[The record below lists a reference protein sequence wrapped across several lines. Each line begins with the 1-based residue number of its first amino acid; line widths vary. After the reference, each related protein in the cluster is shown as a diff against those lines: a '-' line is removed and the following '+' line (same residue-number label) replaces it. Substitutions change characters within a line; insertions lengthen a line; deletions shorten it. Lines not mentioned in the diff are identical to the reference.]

1 MLEEEKELE
10 YFKSAKKFLNS
21 NPSEY
26 DKSLEELN
34 KITRLIKNITIIHM
48 KALCWLM
55 LSKFENIIEFY
66 YVNKTHLESIFNK
79 DYNNNSNN
87 EKEKKEIKKIIS
99 LAFYNLGM
107 RQKAK
112 ILCPEIKDNYKEE
125 HFELNI
131 LQNNP
136 INNNI
141 LLVNKDILKAGYL
154 NSNRIDKDTL
164 LKNIINNLDANAKN
178 KNEEGKI
185 NLENNLNTT
194 KDLIPISTEFVD
206 DLFNKAI
213 ENNKLKQLENIIVPE
228 ETKSKENENQKN
240 ENEIDNKDEECN
252 FGEMDGSIISKSSNR
267 TNVYKKLKEEMEFN
281 YNDIQKENGLL
292 ITFEEKMKEKKINND
307 NNSGNKDNEINKNN
321 ISNESIIDKSPK
333 NNKEEE
339 KNKPNSNLNTTKD
352 IIPISTGFV
361 DDLNNK
367 AIENNKIKQLENKTV
382 PEETISK
389 EEGNIENNNKENN
402 KYENKD
408 NNNNENIEKIEN
420 KKDENEEGIFDEMDG
435 SIISKS
441 SNCTNVYKK
450 LKEEIELNNNDIE
463 KEDGLLVTFN
473 EKIKDYTINN
483 DENNDNKDKEIYKN
497 ETNNEDK
504 NKNENSNRSKKS
516 EKQKEIKGPLNIQ
529 KIPFVKKFTSDTIQ
543 VNTKLKNRKE
553 NINPESIKKDEI
565 KEDLKEEGDE
575 DKKEIE
581 SLSENKNE
589 SKNENKDIISTAN
602 NLQNEKI
609 KEDEKIN
616 KEKNNDNNNIIK
628 KSFTMNN
635 KMNFI
640 NKDIHRIYPNLNNND
655 KKRNENQNDKANNK
669 RISIDGV
676 KSYNTYGFMNPIE
689 FTLNPEE
696 GASFK
701 PISSASS
708 QNEKNEEEKEK
719 EDKKKEINE
728 NINLDDNIDIN
739 DKKDEIENGTN
750 TEQNI
755 NIDKNRALLRVEIDG
770 EQIDLVHNDNP
781 SRRNSKY
788 GNYINIDYT
797 EFSNQ
802 KRKKMIE
809 KFRDSAVKNFDIK
822 NQTQFQ
828 KTMKLNSYNLRGL
841 KKTKE
846 FSINEDNEQNKTIT
860 DNSQSNLKKT
870 CFYKTSYFLDKFD
883 S

>member
-307 NNSGNKDNEINKNN
+307 NNIGNKDNEINKNN

>member
-141 LLVNKDILKAGYL
+141 LMVNKDILKAGYL
-154 NSNRIDKDTL
+154 NSNRIDKETL
-164 LKNIINNLDANAKN
+164 LKNILNNLDANAKN
-178 KNEEGKI
+178 KNEEGKN

-228 ETKSKENENQKN
+228 ETKSKEKENQKN

-252 FGEMDGSIISKSSNR
+252 FGEMDESIISKSSNR

-307 NNSGNKDNEINKNN
+307 NNIGNKDNEINKNN

-402 KYENKD
+402 KDENKD

-420 KKDENEEGIFDEMDG
+420 RKDENEEGIFEEMDG

-589 SKNENKDIISTAN
+589 AKNENKDFISTAN

-616 KEKNNDNNNIIK
+616 KEKNNDNNIIK

-739 DKKDEIENGTN
+739 DKKDEIENDTN

>member
-1 MLEEEKELE
+1 MLEKEKELE

-79 DYNNNSNN
+79 DYKNNSNN

-178 KNEEGKI
+178 KNEEGK
-185 NLENNLNTT
+185 NNLNTT
-194 KDLIPISTEFVD
+194 KDLIPISTGFVD

-228 ETKSKENENQKN
+228 ETKSKDKENKKN
-240 ENEIDNKDEECN
+240 ENEIENKDEEGI
-252 FGEMDGSIISKSSNR
+252 FEEMDGSKISKSSNS
-267 TNVYKKLKEEMEFN
+267 TNVYKKLKEEIELN

-307 NNSGNKDNEINKNN
+307 NNIGNKDNEINKNN
-321 ISNESIIDKSPK
+321 ISNENIIDKSPK

-339 KNKPNSNLNTTKD
+339 KNKSNSNLNTTKD
-352 IIPISTGFV
+352 LIPISTGFV
-361 DDLNNK
+361 DDLFNK

-402 KYENKD
+402 KNENKD
-408 NNNNENIEKIEN
+408 NNNNENIENIEN
-420 KKDENEEGIFDEMDG
+420 KKDRNEEGIFEEMDG

-441 SNCTNVYKK
+441 SNSTNVYKK
-450 LKEEIELNNNDIE
+450 LKEEIELNNNDIQ

-473 EKIKDYTINN
+473 EKIKDYTNN
-483 DENNDNKDKEIYKN
+483 NVENNDNKDKEIYQS

-529 KIPFVKKFTSDTIQ
+529 KIPFVKKFTTDTIQ

-565 KEDLKEEGDE
+565 KEDLKEERDE
-575 DKKEIE
+575 NKKEIE

-589 SKNENKDIISTAN
+589 AKNENKNISSTAN

-708 QNEKNEEEKEK
+708 PNEKNEEEKEK
-719 EDKKKEINE
+719 EKEDKKNEINE

-739 DKKDEIENGTN
+739 DKKDEIENDTN

-828 KTMKLNSYNLRGL
+828 KTMKLNSYNLRGI

-846 FSINEDNEQNKTIT
+846 FSINEGNEQNKTIT

>member
-1 MLEEEKELE
+1 MLVDEKELE

-34 KITRLIKNITIIHM
+34 KITRLINNITIIHM

-66 YVNKTHLESIFNK
+66 YVNKTHIESIFNK
-79 DYNNNSNN
+79 DYNNNINN

-125 HFELNI
+125 RFEFNI

-141 LLVNKDILKAGYL
+141 LLVNKDILQAGYL

-164 LKNIINNLDANAKN
+164 LKNIINNLDTNAKN
-178 KNEEGKI
+178 KNEKGE
-185 NLENNLNTT
+185 NNFENNLNTT
-194 KDLIPISTEFVD
+194 KDLIPISTGFVD

-213 ENNKLKQLENIIVPE
+213 ENNKLKQLENIIAPE
-228 ETKSKENENQKN
+228 ETKSKENEENKKN
-240 ENEIDNKDEECN
+240 EYKIGNKDEEGN
-252 FGEMDGSIISKSSNR
+252 FDEMDGSIISKSSNR
-267 TNVYKKLKEEMEFN
+267 TNVYKKLKEEIELN

-307 NNSGNKDNEINKNN
+307 NNIENKDNEINKNN
-321 ISNESIIDKSPK
+321 ISNEYIIDKNPK
-333 NNKEEE
+333 NNKKEE
-339 KNKPNSNLNTTKD
+339 KNKSNSNLNTTKD
-352 IIPISTGFV
+352 LIPISTGFV
-361 DDLNNK
+361 DDLFNK
-367 AIENNKIKQLENKTV
+367 AIENNKVKQLENKIV
-382 PEETISK
+382 PEEIISK

-402 KYENKD
+402 KDENKD
-408 NNNNENIEKIEN
+408 INNNENIENIEN
-420 KKDENEEGIFDEMDG
+420 KKDENEDGKFEEMDG

-441 SNCTNVYKK
+441 SNRTNVYKK
-450 LKEEIELNNNDIE
+450 LKEEIELNYNDIQ
-463 KEDGLLVTFN
+463 KENGLLVTFN
-473 EKIKDYTINN
+473 EKIKDYPINN
-483 DENNDNKDKEIYKN
+483 DENNDNKDEEINKS

-516 EKQKEIKGPLNIQ
+516 EKQKEIKGPLKIQ

-553 NINPESIKKDEI
+553 NLNLESAKNEEI
-565 KEDLKEEGDE
+565 KEDLKEEGD
-575 DKKEIE
+575 DKKEEIE
-581 SLSENKNE
+581 SINENKNE
-589 SKNENKDIISTAN
+589 SKNDNKDINSNVN

-616 KEKNNDNNNIIK
+616 KEKINDNNNFIK

-655 KKRNENQNDKANNK
+655 KKRNENQNGIANNK
-669 RISIDGV
+669 RISIDCV

-689 FTLNPEE
+689 FTLNPER

-701 PISSASS
+701 PISS

-719 EDKKKEINE
+719 EDKKIGTNE
-728 NINLDDNIDIN
+728 NVNLDDNIDIN
-739 DKKDEIENGTN
+739 VKKDEIENDTN
-750 TEQNI
+750 AEQNI

-828 KTMKLNSYNLRGL
+828 KTMKLNSYNLRGI
-841 KKTKE
+841 KKAKE
-846 FSINEDNEQNKTIT
+846 FSVNEDNEQNKTIT

-870 CFYKTSYFLDKFD
+870 CFYKTSNFLDKFD

>member
-307 NNSGNKDNEINKNN
+307 NNIGNKDNEINKNN

-860 DNSQSNLKKT
+860 DNSQSNFKKT

>member
-1 MLEEEKELE
+1 MLVEEKELE
-10 YFKSAKKFLNS
+10 YFKSAKKYINS

-48 KALCWLM
+48 KTLCLLM
-55 LSKFENIIEFY
+55 LSKFEDIIEFY
-66 YVNKTHLESIFNK
+66 YVNKYHLESIFNK

-99 LAFYNLGM
+99 LAFYTLGM

-112 ILCPEIKDNYKEE
+112 IICPEINDNYKEE

-131 LQNNP
+131 IQNTP
-136 INNNI
+136 INNKI

-154 NSNRIDKDTL
+154 NSNRIDKDAL
-164 LKNIINNLDANAKN
+164 LKNIINNLDSNAKN
-178 KNEEGKI
+178 NNEEEANK
-185 NLENNLNTT
+185 LENNLNTT
-194 KDLIPISTEFVD
+194 NDLIPISTGFVD
-206 DLFNKAI
+206 DIFNRAI

-228 ETKSKENENQKN
+228 NNNNVNKENKKDENKIM
-240 ENEIDNKDEECN
+240 ENKDEEGN
-252 FGEMDGSIISKSSNR
+252 FEEVNRSIISKSSNH
-267 TNVYKKLKEEMEFN
+267 
-281 YNDIQKENGLL
+281 
-292 ITFEEKMKEKKINND
+292 
-307 NNSGNKDNEINKNN
+307 
-321 ISNESIIDKSPK
+321 
-333 NNKEEE
+333 
-339 KNKPNSNLNTTKD
+339 
-352 IIPISTGFV
+352 
-361 DDLNNK
+361 
-367 AIENNKIKQLENKTV
+367 
-382 PEETISK
+382 
-389 EEGNIENNNKENN
+389 
-402 KYENKD
+402 
-408 NNNNENIEKIEN
+408 
-420 KKDENEEGIFDEMDG
+420 
-435 SIISKS
+435 
-441 SNCTNVYKK
+441 TNVYKK
-450 LKEEIELNNNDIE
+450 LKEEIELNYNDIQ
-463 KEDGLLVTFN
+463 KEDGLFVTFN
-473 EKIKDYTINN
+473 EKIKDYQINN
-483 DENNDNKDKEIYKN
+483 EKNIENNDNKDKEINKDKIKV
-497 ETNNEDK
+497 EDH
-504 NKNENSNRSKKS
+504 NKNENSNRSQKS
-516 EKQKEIKGPLNIQ
+516 EKQKEIKGLLNIQ
-529 KIPFVKKFTSDTIQ
+529 KIPFVKKLTSATIQ
-543 VNTKLKNRKE
+543 VNSKLKNKNEDSNLIEKKEKIKE
-553 NINPESIKKDEI
+553 N
-565 KEDLKEEGDE
+565 KEEIEEKD
-575 DKKEIE
+575 KEIN
-581 SLSENKNE
+581 SNV
-589 SKNENKDIISTAN
+589 N
-602 NLQNEKI
+602 NIQKEEL

-616 KEKNNDNNNIIK
+616 KEKNNDNNTFIK

-640 NKDIHRIYPNLNNND
+640 NKDIHRIYPKLNNND
-655 KKRNENQNDKANNK
+655 KRNENQNDKANNK
-669 RISIDGV
+669 RISIDDV

-719 EDKKKEINE
+719 EEKEKEKEDKKNEVNE
-728 NINLDDNIDIN
+728 NANLDDNIDIN
-739 DKKDEIENGTN
+739 DKKGEIDNGTN

-828 KTMKLNSYNLRGL
+828 KTMKLNSYNLRGI
-841 KKTKE
+841 KKSKE
-846 FSINEDNEQNKTIT
+846 FSINEDKEQNKTIT
-860 DNSQSNLKKT
+860 ENSQTNLKKT

>member
-307 NNSGNKDNEINKNN
+307 NNIGNKDNEINKNN

-420 KKDENEEGIFDEMDG
+420 KKDENEDGIFDEMDG